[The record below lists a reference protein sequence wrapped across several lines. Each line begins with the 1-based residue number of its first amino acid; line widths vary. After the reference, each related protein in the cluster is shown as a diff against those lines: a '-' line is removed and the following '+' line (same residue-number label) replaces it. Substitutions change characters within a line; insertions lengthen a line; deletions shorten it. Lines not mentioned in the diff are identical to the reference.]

1 MSSAGTDPVR
11 SPRLLVMLGEGLGHY
26 ALPVLAIGLGRRY
39 LHRTERRTAQ
49 HLSLVPMLQWQS
61 AVLQDNMN
69 TKPVQAIRG
78 CFSPRQRSHVRRR
91 EGGGREAVARA
102 TADLALLRPV
112 LQDHVDALLGERLAL
127 RLAAGGLVAA
137 DLVRAVPAL
146 AGVLP
151 SPLRSSSASCSRLSG
166 LCHGAELRMQASMQ
180 ACAVR

>member
-1 MSSAGTDPVR
+1 
-11 SPRLLVMLGEGLGHY
+11 MLGEGLGHY

-112 LQDHVDALLGERLAL
+112 LQDHVDALLRERLAL
-127 RLAAGGLVAA
+127 RLAAGSLVAA
-137 DLVRAVPAL
+137 DLVRTVPAAL
-146 AGVLP
+146 TRPAITTPQQGESHPVKSSIAEP
-151 SPLRSSSASCSRLSG
+151 RSGSCSNRSAG
-166 LCHGAELRMQASMQ
+166 LCCCCVVSI
-180 ACAVR
+180 